1 MVETYEL
8 NNGVKIPKLGI
19 GTFLM
24 QPDDAQKAVEE
35 ALSDG
40 YRLVDTANAYMNERA
55 VGRAIK
61 NSGLPRE
68 EIFVSSKLWPTVYED
83 ENAVDNTLK
92 RLNVDYVDLMFLHQ
106 PAGNWEAGYKQL
118 EKAYKEGKIK
128 AIGISNFHDE
138 KLARLLEIAEIK
150 PQVMQVEAHPYYP
163 QTDLKKI
170 LKPYDIRIM
179 AWYPLGHGDKSL
191 IQEPVF
197 TKLAEKYGKS
207 NVQIILRWHIQEGN
221 IVIPGSTNPAHI
233 KSNADIFDFNLT
245 DEEMAEIAK
254 VNKNKRYYIPDDAKE
269 EAYASMEMDFDSQK

>member
-83 ENAVDNTLK
+83 ENAVDDTLK

-221 IVIPGSTNPAHI
+221 IVIPGSTNPDHI